1 VKLPKTILIFDDDE
15 DILEL
20 CYIILSQKTYLVKT
34 FLNVTNILERAREI
48 KPDIIFIDNRIPDI
62 GGAAAVRLLKSDED
76 LKHIPV
82 IYFSA
87 HNDIAAMALSA
98 GADAYLQ
105 KPFDIKVM
113 EDIIEMHLQ
122 SKTV

>member
-1 VKLPKTILIFDDDE
+1 MKPPETILIFDDDE
-15 DILEL
+15 DILGL
-20 CYIILSQKTYLVKT
+20 CHIILSQKTYIVKT
-34 FLNVTNILERAREI
+34 FFNVINILERTREI
-48 KPDIIFIDNRIPDI
+48 KPDIIFIDNGIPDI
-62 GGAAAVRLLKSDED
+62 GGSTAVRLLKSEED

-87 HNDIAAMALSA
+87 QYDIAVMAHAA

-105 KPFDIKVM
+105 KPFDIKDM

-122 SKTV
+122 SRTV